1 MMAAHLM
8 AIRAKVNYGFLLVTS
23 ACFPDDVI
31 YNSLDN
37 CEFFFEKNQRYG
49 SSVFCRFGIFFLST
63 VTGDNT
69 VTDVRGMRLK
79 SLENVCFG
87 NIGKTESLHN
97 FFYWDIGTVSVARL
111 SCLLVFFSL
120 RLLYKQL
127 IK

>member
-37 CEFFFEKNQRYG
+37 CEFFFEKINVMVLQF
-49 SSVFCRFGIFFLST
+49 SVASEFFFLST

-111 SCLLVFFSL
+111 LCLLVFFSL